1 MFELLCHILT
11 SVKSVQ
17 LKNWFRRW
25 QLSCG
30 TEPVMDADN
39 VANHLLFNG
48 YRGLLPRVVKLITHV
63 HLAQRLRTRGDIP
76 SLPHTFLWRGV

>member
-1 MFELLCHILT
+1 
-11 SVKSVQ
+11 
-17 LKNWFRRW
+17 
-25 QLSCG
+25 
-30 TEPVMDADN
+30 MDADN